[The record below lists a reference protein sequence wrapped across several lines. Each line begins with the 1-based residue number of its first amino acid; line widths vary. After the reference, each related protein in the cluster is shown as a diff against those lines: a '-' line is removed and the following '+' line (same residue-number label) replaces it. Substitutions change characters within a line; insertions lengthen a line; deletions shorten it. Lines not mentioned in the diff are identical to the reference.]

1 MKFLRFKNKAD
12 SLNED
17 REIKSGFLDD
27 EGKVI
32 ELKGDILDYFNKDI
46 KFILD
51 NMVASHSLD
60 EIEIYS
66 PTEPSKIVCIGL
78 NYKDH
83 AKELN
88 LELPESPV
96 IFIKPSTTVNR
107 TDNII
112 VYPKVSK
119 QIDYEGELAVVIGKT
134 TKQVSIEEADDYIF
148 GYTIINDVTAR
159 DFTLGDGQWTR
170 GKSCDGFAPIGPY
183 IETALD
189 PLNQNII
196 TKVNGETRQNSNTS
210 QMIFSPQEI
219 ISYVSE
225 TMTLNPG
232 DVIATGTPPGVGE
245 MKADSIVEVT
255 IEDIGTLKNY
265 LIKEMIDELNI

>member
-12 SLNED
+12 SLNND
-17 REIKSGFLDD
+17 LKTKSAFLDD

-32 ELKGDILDYFNKDI
+32 ELKGDILDY
-46 KFILD
+46 LD
-51 NMVASHSLD
+51 
-60 EIEIYS
+60 
-66 PTEPSKIVCIGL
+66 
-78 NYKDH
+78 
-83 AKELN
+83 
-88 LELPESPV
+88 LPESPV

-134 TKQVSIEEADDYIF
+134 TKQVSIEEADNHIF

-170 GKSCDGFAPIGPY
+170 GKSCDGFAPMGPY
-183 IETALD
+183 IETSLD

-196 TKVNGETRQNSNTS
+196 TKVNGEVRQNSNTS

-232 DVIATGTPPGVGE
+232 DIIATGTPPGVGE

-265 LIKEMIDELNI
+265 LIKEE

>member
-1 MKFLRFKNKAD
+1 MKFLRFKKKIDDINKDD
-12 SLNED
+12 SL
-17 REIKSGFLDD
+17 KSGFIDD
-27 EGKVI
+27 DGKVI
-32 ELKGDILDYFNKDI
+32 ELEGDILDYHKKDI
-46 KFILD
+46 KDILD
-51 NMVASHSLD
+51 NITESHSLD
-60 EIEIYS
+60 DIEIQA
-66 PTEPSKIVCIGL
+66 PTDPSKIVCIGL

-112 VYPKVSK
+112 IYPKISK

-134 TKQVSIEEADDYIF
+134 AKQVSEEEANDFIF

-183 IETALD
+183 IETELD
-189 PLNQNII
+189 PLNQMIV
-196 TKVNGETRQNSNTS
+196 TKVNGKVKQNSNTN

-219 ISYVSE
+219 ISYISQ

-232 DVIATGTPPGVGE
+232 DIIATGTPPGVGP
-245 MKADSIVEVT
+245 MDADSIVEVT

-265 LIKEMIDELNI
+265 LIKE

>member
-1 MKFLRFKNKAD
+1 MKFLRFKNKRD
-12 SLNED
+12 SLNYD
-17 REIKSGFLDD
+17 LKIKSGFLDD
-27 EGKVI
+27 DGKVI
-32 ELKGDILDYFNKDI
+32 ELKGDILDYFNADI
-46 KFILD
+46 KNILD
-51 NMVASHSLD
+51 SRLESHSLD
-60 EIEIYS
+60 DIEILS

-83 AKELN
+83 AAELN
-88 LELPESPV
+88 LELPQSPV
-96 IFIKPSTTVNR
+96 IFIKPSTTINH
-107 TDNII
+107 TENKII
-112 VYPKVSK
+112 YPKISSQV
-119 QIDYEGELAVVIGKT
+119 DYEGELAVVIGKE
-134 TKQVSIEEADDYIF
+134 TKQVSTEEADDCIF

-183 IETALD
+183 IETDLD
-189 PLNQNII
+189 PLNQRIV

-219 ISYVSE
+219 ISYISQ

-232 DVIATGTPPGVGE
+232 DIIATGTPPGVGE
-245 MKADSIVEVT
+245 MKANSTVEVE

-265 LIKEMIDELNI
+265 LVDEE